1 MARVIE
7 VKVKSVEKIVVHK
20 DCGAKIG
27 YYQNEVKSYTH
38 HDYGGG
44 SDEVYY
50 VVCPNCG
57 ENIIVKG
64 Y

>member
-1 MARVIE
+1 MAKVIRIDKKQQK
-7 VKVKSVEKIVVHK
+7 KVTHK
-20 DCGAKIG
+20 ECGAVVE
-27 YYQNEVKSYTH
+27 YFENEVQSYTH

-50 VVCPNCG
+50 LKCPNCG
-57 ENIIVKG
+57 QNIILRR